1 MKITKTKLRQLIKEE
16 IKLLQEGSQDPRGL
30 PELLASLNVTG
41 RAYDALANTLST
53 AFYEYEEDA
62 AGMEEEVEN
71 LSGGHVDSS
80 GDPIRWP
87 LETYEKIYQLYSTA
101 EKGYKDPYQRGV
113 QI

>member
-1 MKITKTKLRQLIKEE
+1 MKITKRQLRRIIKEE
-16 IKLLQEGSQDPRGL
+16 IKRLQEGTQDPRGL
-30 PELLASLNVTG
+30 QELLASLNVTG

-87 LETYEKIYQLYSTA
+87 AETYEKIYQLYSTA
-101 EKGYKDPYQRGV
+101 EKGYKDPYQRGI